1 MFNEERTE
9 PCLSCMRLIGLFKA
23 GGTADKKFI
32 RPGIQAMY
40 SGVFVFAKISLL
52 KYFLQ
57 K

>member
-9 PCLSCMRLIGLFKA
+9 PCLLGMWLIGLFKA

>member
-1 MFNEERTE
+1 MFI
-9 PCLSCMRLIGLFKA
+9 LGMRLIGSFKA

-32 RPGIQAMY
+32 RPGIQVMY